1 MVTSL
6 LHRPNRSRPANFLV
20 VAVRLSATL
29 LSLTLVAL
37 LQGCGQTTRTTGAS
51 SSSGHL
57 VIASNNGNQG
67 DTYVTVDP
75 LNGHTSPLPIPG
87 YLLSGFNRQFTKAAV
102 VTVDNSNSIG
112 PSTLSVSPIEQSNR
126 TAIWT
131 FEGDQVT
138 GGPAWDPSGS
148 QIGLSLNITTNR
160 GGQRSPKAT
169 SDGLWV
175 IDVASHHTRR
185 LVAAQ
190 VGQLAWSPDGQALAY
205 VAGNEFG
212 TPTGIETVNLADGVT
227 RPIAAF
233 PNETRGSR
241 TEVRTLSWA
250 PDGKTIV
257 VAYGRYLVP
266 SGSGNGSGVDAYPSK
281 GEPASVIMPF
291 TSSMS
296 YLGAS
301 YSPDGQAIA
310 IAALAFDHDPLPPS
324 TGSPTMTTSATG
336 PPPTITENLQLVTPD
351 GSQPRTLAAVDRQ
364 ARLVG

>member
-1 MVTSL
+1 M
-6 LHRPNRSRPANFLV
+6 
-20 VAVRLSATL
+20 
-29 LSLTLVAL
+29 
-37 LQGCGQTTRTTGAS
+37 
-51 SSSGHL
+51 
-57 VIASNNGNQG
+57 
-67 DTYVTVDP
+67 TVDP

-87 YLLSGFNRQFTKAAV
+87 YLPSGFNRQFTKAAV
-102 VTVDNSNSIG
+102 VTKDNSNSIG
-112 PSTLSVSPIEQSNR
+112 PSTLSVSPIEQSQR

-138 GGPAWDPSGS
+138 GGPAWDPTGS
-148 QIGLSLNITTNR
+148 QIGLGLTITTDR

-175 IDVASHHTRR
+175 IDVASHRTRR

-190 VGQLAWSPDGQALAY
+190 VGQVAWSPDGQALAY
-205 VAGNEFG
+205 VAANEFG
-212 TPTGIETVNLADGVT
+212 TPTGVETVNLADGVT

-241 TEVRTLSWA
+241 TDVRTLSWA

-257 VAYGRYLVP
+257 VAYGRYLVSSD
-266 SGSGNGSGVDAYPSK
+266 SGVGSGVDAYPSK
-281 GEPASVIMPF
+281 GGPASVIMPF

-310 IAALAFDHDPLPPS
+310 IAALALNHDPLPSS
-324 TGSPTMTTSATG
+324 TGSPTITTSATG

-351 GSQPRTLAAVDRQ
+351 GSQPRTLAALDRQ
-364 ARLVG
+364 ARLVGWYPG